1 MRLNETCR
9 SLGKKFYAGG
19 SYGLLGYIFCDLL
32 DHEFISP
39 YAPRAFL
46 RCQWSNRDGFRDR
59 SGKKDAKNLKLMS
72 RFTSLREALGW
83 QWNLKAK
90 REAKEINPYLIF
102 TLVGT

>member
-1 MRLNETCR
+1 MKLNETCR

-46 RCQWSNRDGFRDR
+46 RCKWSNRDGFRDR
-59 SGKKDAKNLKLMS
+59 SGKKDAKNLKLTS
-72 RFTSLREALGW
+72 RFTSLQEALGW
-83 QWNLKAK
+83 QWNLKAR
-90 REAKEINPYLIF
+90 REVKEINPYLIF
-102 TLVGT
+102 TLLGT